1 MEETDVNSKVID
13 DIKQSMEA
21 FCRHID
27 ESRLSQDVI
36 LHHLQ
41 ALVEKAIDDKTISVS
56 TSIHFYDDALCKEGI
71 EFKVVLSWN
80 FADFGPVIWLHS
92 LKKLVE
98 YLNVSDFKLIPK
110 DNTLE
115 LYIPFYTLGV
125 AVGCDEEL
133 LNDKVE

>member
-1 MEETDVNSKVID
+1 MEGKEVYSKVID
-13 DIKQSMEA
+13 DIKLSMELL
-21 FCRHID
+21 CKHID

-41 ALVEKAIDDKTISVS
+41 VLVEKAIDDKSISVK
-56 TSIHFYDDALCKEGI
+56 TYVDFYENALCKEGI

-110 DNTLE
+110 DNILE